1 MATHL
6 YRALRPDEI
15 ASGCI
20 LIPKSIKPFKAHPRL
35 PNVLPFIL
43 DERIEHAIRE
53 HQLEGNYRTRGV
65 SCTTD
70 WEVAL
75 RYAQSNRVIVAIDS
89 CALEQNGIRRI
100 TIREVIHV
108 ELIEHPEDDECVLV
122 SETNG
127 PLPSGIIL
135 SRFCV

>member
-35 PNVLPFIL
+35 PIVLPFVL
-43 DERIEHAIRE
+43 DEREEHAVRD
-53 HQLEGNYRTRGV
+53 HQLNGLYITRGV
-65 SCTTD
+65 SCTTN
-70 WEVAL
+70 WRVAL
-75 RYAQSNRVIVAIDS
+75 RYAQSSRVIAAIDNG
-89 CALEQNGIRRI
+89 ALEQNGIRRI
-100 TIREVIHV
+100 TIREVIHA